1 MMRTDLVRRDEV
13 MKALVTEY
21 NRRYAAGE
29 KDGLRLAWIEK
40 AVNSVPAD
48 PSVEKIICKI
58 EKDLLNDPMEDDLK

>member
-1 MMRTDLVRRDEV
+1 MMRDDLVRRDEV
-13 MKALVTEY
+13 MKALIAEY
-21 NRRYAAGE
+21 DRRFMEG
-29 KDGLRLAWIEK
+29 DRGGLRLAWIEK